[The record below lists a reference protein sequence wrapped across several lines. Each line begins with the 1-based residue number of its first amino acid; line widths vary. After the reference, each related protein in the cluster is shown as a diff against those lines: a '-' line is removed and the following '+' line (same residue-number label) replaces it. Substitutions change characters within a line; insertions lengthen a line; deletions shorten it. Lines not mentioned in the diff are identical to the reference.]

1 MKKYSVVKILF
12 AFFLIACA
20 FLYSSCITQNGVSI
34 PGEEQIQIEN
44 ITAEYFAIAKG
55 YADIKNYTK
64 AIEYYK
70 KAMSSKKLHDSAYFE
85 MARCYAFAK
94 DLPNA
99 EAIYKNLEKKDP
111 DNTNIKISL
120 AYIKAM
126 SGELKEAE
134 EMYRILVEKNPND
147 QSLLKNYIFVLM
159 ADGKYEIAE
168 TQYFI
173 LKEKFPDEKEIPDI
187 LAKLADNLDNTEKLL
202 PQKNNASEASTTE
215 ATQTTK

>member
-1 MKKYSVVKILF
+1 MKNNSAVKIKF
-12 AFFLIACA
+12 VCFLITCA

-34 PGEEQIQIEN
+34 PGENQIQMEN

-94 DLPNA
+94 DWPNA
-99 EAIYKNLEKKDP
+99 EAIYEDLEKKDP
-111 DNTNIKISL
+111 ENTNIKKSL

-126 SGELKEAE
+126 SGAFKEAE
-134 EMYRILVEKNPND
+134 EMYRMLVEKNPSD
-147 QSLLKNYIFVLM
+147 QSLLKNYIYVLM

-173 LKEKFPDEKEIPDI
+173 LKENFPDEKAITDI
-187 LAKLADNLDNTEKLL
+187 LAKLADHLDNTEKLL
-202 PQKNNASEASTTE
+202 PPKNNASTVSATE
-215 ATQTTK
+215 ENQTKN